1 MNKRIISSLLLV
13 LFIFLLLLIINRK
26 LIIKTN
32 IENFKAD
39 DKKDDKKDKKKD
51 DKKDD
56 SSDPWN
62 TDRNELEDQKKS
74 LNPVQKDEVTNMI
87 NSISESKLKKMVVE
101 QSPLLVGPPGPQG
114 VQGPAGSLY
123 IASGRLINKSGSFN
137 KYDENNNYFVP
148 KFSVTRSEGTN
159 STSSLAFM
167 DDSSSF
173 SSVQNWQ
180 LEANNFLK
188 NRYDDNCLT
197 MSNTD
202 NKIYID
208 KCTDNNQNQ
217 KWTWD
222 DSNRIV
228 STTNSNNIKLKCIG
242 LSKPEINITTTNI
255 PGCKGDSCSNNV
267 PRRYLISKDCEINNV
282 NEDEIWDFT

>member
-32 IENFKAD
+32 IENFKAED
-39 DKKDDKKDKKKD
+39 RKEDKKENKKEDT
-51 DKKDD
+51 
-56 SSDPWN
+56 SNPWS

-74 LNPVQKDEVTNMI
+74 LNPVQKNEVNDMI
-87 NSISESKLKKMVVE
+87 KAISKSTLQDMVVQ
-101 QSPLLVGPPGPQG
+101 QSPLLTGPAGPPG
-114 VQGPAGSLY
+114 VQGPAGSTY
-123 IASGRLINKSGSFN
+123 IASGRLTNLSGSFN
-137 KYDENNNYFVP
+137 KYDENNNYFLP
-148 KFSVTRSEGTN
+148 KFSVTRTEGTN

-167 DDSSSF
+167 DNSSSF
-173 SSVQNWQ
+173 SSVQSWQ
-180 LEANNFLK
+180 LDINNNLK
-188 NRYDDNCLT
+188 NRYDGNCLT

-208 KCTDNNQNQ
+208 KCTNNNQNQ

-222 DSNRIV
+222 DSNRII

-255 PGCKGDSCSNNV
+255 PGCNGESCSNNV
-267 PRRYLISKDCEINNV
+267 PRRYLVSKDCEINNV
-282 NEDEIWDFT
+282 NEDEIWDFI